1 MFGTPRVIIS
11 STSGGT
17 GATATATISGGVV
30 TGFTITNGGS
40 GYSAGTTSV
49 SITGSRGT
57 SATATATILGGAV
70 TSFIITN
77 GGSGYENID
86 PTTLIGG
93 LTAITSPSAILANL
107 EGKFT
112 QYTSFTFSDTLLS
125 PDTPIYPT
133 TDDSGAPL
141 VAQPSISASLRG
153 QDIYLLFYNAA
164 TTGAADQL
172 AIFRMKDSSMNGPT
186 GSDLAGIFSTAAGA
200 DGQYTSSFNL
210 STSEADMLLGQY
222 VSSEDTFVLGKLSG
236 GVGQITSSTTLTM
249 NAGSTSTHQ
258 ILSNNGADTYALNSA
273 PGWASINAATGLITL
288 SPGAGISGSSTLT
301 FTASNSLTGNT
312 ATGNLDVTVQ
322 AASGPAFTSSA
333 AVSATAGIAFS
344 HTITTDAPSTF
355 TATTSVPAGLTLD
368 TATGVLSGIPRSA
381 GSFPI
386 TIRAA
391 RTANAASFTDQNL
404 TLTVSSPTLAIAALV
419 SGQLTQTA
427 GTSYT
432 IPVTIPAGFTVD
444 SSSITPAISGVTFSA
459 GNLLISSTAA
469 PFAKG
474 TTSQA
479 VTLTLNRTSGL
490 GGSTVS
496 ASLDFN
502 LRLVAPAPTALTTAG
517 PFEVNVGEDYS
528 LQLLTDVSTLCPNQN
543 IAIVGTLPTGLINNS
558 AGLRKTG
565 SITGKNTSTTLPWE
579 FSVNVV
585 ADTSTFYE
593 GGGTLTVPVIFR
605 LRNLVAPVIT
615 SSSRKLASVGK
626 ALVTYGITAANTPS
640 QFEALGLPQGLSL
653 TGNNINGTPTQAG
666 QFTVTLK
673 AYNSYRPGSTL
684 PADLQVGTGTLQIF
698 ISSDKPSASTQLNN
712 LGNLRVG
719 TALPAQGVPLINQ
732 AGTSVAC
739 TGLPKGLVINY
750 ATGMVTGT
758 PTTAGTFLVNA
769 YLQNGSGWIKK
780 TITLTVR

>member
-1 MFGTPRVIIS
+1 MRFFNRQSLRRHRRV
-11 STSGGT
+11 STSSICPKTGLSSFGLFLLFLLPCILPQKASADSLIINFPGESDESSAFRSSNADGSASGSSFSGNLIRIGT
-17 GATATATISGGVV
+17 FSD
-30 TGFTITNGGS
+30 N
-40 GYSAGTTSV
+40 
-49 SITGSRGT
+49 
-57 SATATATILGGAV
+57 
-70 TSFIITN
+70 
-77 GGSGYENID
+77 
-86 PTTLIGG
+86 PTTLIEG
-93 LTAITSPSAILANL
+93 LATITTSTTILSNL
-107 EGKFT
+107 ESKFT
-112 QYTSFTFSDTLLS
+112 QYTSFTFTDTLLNFG
-125 PDTPIYPT
+125 DDAIYT
-133 TDDSGAPL
+133 AES
-141 VAQPSISASLRG
+141 SIGSNLRG
-153 QDIYLLFYNAA
+153 KDIYLLFYNAA
-164 TTGAADQL
+164 TSGDADQL
-172 AIFRMKDSSMNGPT
+172 AIFRMKDSFMTGPT
-186 GSDLAGIFSTAAGA
+186 GAGLAGIFSTDTALP
-200 DGQYTSSFNL
+200 GQPYESYFYL
-210 STSEADMLLGQY
+210 KPDQVDLLLGQY
-222 VSSEDTFVLGKLSG
+222 ISSADTFVLGKLSG

-258 ILSNNGADTYALNSA
+258 ILSNNGADTYALTSA

-301 FTASNSLTGNT
+301 FTAYNSLTGNT
-312 ATGNLDVTVQ
+312 ATGSLTVTVQ
-322 AASGPAFTSSA
+322 AATGPAFTSSA
-333 AVSATAGIAFS
+333 AVSATAGVALN

-368 TATGVLSGIPRSA
+368 AATGVLSGIPRTA
-381 GSFPI
+381 VPVNI
-386 TIRAA
+386 EIVAA
-391 RTANAASFTDQNL
+391 RVSNPTQTSTQNL
-404 TLTVSSPTLAIAALV
+404 TLTVSSPTLGIAALV
-419 SGQLTQTA
+419 SGQLTRTA
-427 GTSYT
+427 GTAYT

-444 SSSITPAISGVTFSA
+444 SSSITPTISGVTYNA

-528 LQLLTDVSTLCPNQN
+528 LQLLTDVSSLCPNQN
-543 IAIVGTLPTGLINNS
+543 IAIVGTLPPGLINNI

-615 SSSRKLASVGK
+615 SSTTKLASVGK
-626 ALVTYGITAANTPS
+626 AFVTYAITATSNPS

-684 PADLQVGTGTLQIF
+684 PADLQEGTGTLQIF